1 MTDKLGQTPS
11 QTVGPYFAM
20 KMAADDG
27 DSVLPVPEGAERIVI
42 TGIVYDGDGH
52 PVEDALVESWQAN
65 PGGRYD
71 HPDDQR
77 DITLSEGFT
86 GFARAK
92 SDFDTGVYR
101 IETVKPGLV
110 PDPEGEPQAPHIAII
125 IQARGMLNPVF
136 TRIYF
141 SDEEEANDHD
151 LVMRRV
157 PQARRETLIADLVDG
172 SDPVEYRFDIRLQGD
187 GETVFFD
194 V

>member
-1 MTDKLGQTPS
+1 MSDKLGQTPS

-20 KMAADDG
+20 RIAVTDEER
-27 DSVLPVPEGAERIVI
+27 VLPVPNGAARIVV
-42 TGIVYDGDGH
+42 TGTVYDGDGVY
-52 PVEDALVESWQAN
+52 VEDALIETWQAN
-65 PGGRYD
+65 PAGRYD

-77 DITLSEGFT
+77 DIDLSDGFT

-92 SDFDTGVYR
+92 SDFHTGEYR
-101 IETVKPGLV
+101 IDTVKPGSV
-110 PDPEGEPQAPHIAII
+110 PDPEGEPQAPHIAVM

-141 SDEEEANDHD
+141 SDEDTANRHD

-157 PQARRETLIADLVDG
+157 PENRRHTLIAELVDG
-172 SDPVEYRFDIRLQGD
+172 SDPAEYHFDVRLQGED
-187 GETVFFD
+187 ETVFFD